1 VEFATLVAADLPPSL
16 ARDALRVTRAVF
28 GLLEKE
34 LDRGETDKIIA
45 TLPHPLRVL
54 WPGPISQ
61 ESRRSDG
68 ILEKTM
74 RIDATEFGAVTID
87 AKTYE
92 HDVIIRLSGKVEK
105 RRKRLSKEKYGT
117 SHIVSKEEAKFVFEG
132 GCEVLIVGAGQDG
145 NVRLSPEASAY
156 LDKKRCRVI
165 LQPTPEAI
173 VSFNRSRDKK
183 IALIHVTC

>member
-1 VEFATLVAADLPPSL
+1 
-16 ARDALRVTRAVF
+16 
-28 GLLEKE
+28 
-34 LDRGETDKIIA
+34 
-45 TLPHPLRVL
+45 
-54 WPGPISQ
+54 
-61 ESRRSDG
+61 
-68 ILEKTM
+68 M

-117 SHIVSKEEAKFVFEG
+117 SHIVSKEEAKFVFED

-145 NVRLSPEASAY
+145 NVRLSPEASTY
-156 LDKKRCRVI
+156 FDKK
-165 LQPTPEAI
+165 PEAI

>member
-1 VEFATLVAADLPPSL
+1 MTVGIRSSRRCPIRCESC
-16 ARDALRVTRAVF
+16 
-28 GLLEKE
+28 G
-34 LDRGETDKIIA
+34 
-45 TLPHPLRVL
+45 
-54 WPGPISQ
+54 PGPYPRKR
-61 ESRRSDG
+61 RRSDG

>member
-1 VEFATLVAADLPPSL
+1 
-16 ARDALRVTRAVF
+16 
-28 GLLEKE
+28 
-34 LDRGETDKIIA
+34 
-45 TLPHPLRVL
+45 
-54 WPGPISQ
+54 
-61 ESRRSDG
+61 
-68 ILEKTM
+68 M
-74 RIDATEFGAVTID
+74 RIDATEFGAITID

-105 RRKRLSKEKYGT
+105 RRKRLSKEIYGT
-117 SHIVSKEEAKFVFEG
+117 SHIVSKEEAKFVFED

-156 LDKKRCRVI
+156 FDKKRCRVI

-173 VSFNRSRDKK
+173 ESFNRSRDKK